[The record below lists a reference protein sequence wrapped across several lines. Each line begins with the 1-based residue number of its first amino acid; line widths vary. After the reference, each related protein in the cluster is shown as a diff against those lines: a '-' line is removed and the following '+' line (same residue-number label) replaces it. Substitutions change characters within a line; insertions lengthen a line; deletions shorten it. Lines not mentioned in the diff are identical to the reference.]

1 MVAEHHSGLCTRRS
15 PSARLADV
23 ITHATTFPTEHKQ
36 TLHTPTLDE
45 VLIYAI
51 PQISVNDALQI
62 SINTFVVVV
71 VVTVTA
77 PNNLQIGSKPQ
88 PL

>member
-1 MVAEHHSGLCTRRS
+1 M
-15 PSARLADV
+15 
-23 ITHATTFPTEHKQ
+23 
-36 TLHTPTLDE
+36 LHTPTLDK

>member
-1 MVAEHHSGLCTRRS
+1 M
-15 PSARLADV
+15 
-23 ITHATTFPTEHKQ
+23 
-36 TLHTPTLDE
+36 DE

-71 VVTVTA
+71 TVTA